1 MREQLP
7 QWMDQWLGVI
17 VPAGQVLLVLV
28 VAFVLRRLARL
39 LIDGLVTRYGL
50 PPTFGFAA
58 LRLIAFVIFGA
69 ALLLILE
76 RLGVSGTV
84 LWTAFTGFATV
95 AAVAF
100 FAAWS
105 VLSNIFCSLLI
116 FIMRPFRL
124 LDHIELL
131 ESGDKPGLRGR
142 VIDVNLVYTT
152 LEEIDEEGRPTVL
165 QVPNNL
171 FFQRTTRRWRT
182 GITPPPRVTATAAA
196 TPAGVTGAVAVATT
210 DPAPAAPPP
219 PGPASSRACAIGRAP
234 SGRARP
240 PRFSRRSRD

>member
-7 QWMDQWLGVI
+7 RWIEQWLDLI
-17 VPAGQVLLVLV
+17 VPAGQVLLVLA
-28 VAFVLRRLARL
+28 VAFVLRRIARL

-50 PPTFGFAA
+50 PQTFGFAA
-58 LRLIAFVIFGA
+58 LRLTAFVIFGA

-76 RLGVSGTV
+76 GLGVSGTV

-124 LDHIELL
+124 LDYIELI
-131 ESGDKPGLRGR
+131 EGGDKPGLRGR

-152 LEEIDEEGRPTVL
+152 LEEIDDEGRPSVL

-171 FFQRTTRRWRT
+171 FFQRTTRRWRPGT
-182 GITPPPRVTATAAA
+182 TPPPRTQAGAAA
-196 TPAGVTGAVAVATT
+196 AAA
-210 DPAPAAPPP
+210 PAPAVGA
-219 PGPASSRACAIGRAP
+219 GPR
-234 SGRARP
+234 
-240 PRFSRRSRD
+240 